1 MPLGY
6 NHCMGTQETEKNK
19 EHSNADDSSVTDKLA
34 GMVQKTIGGLEEIG
48 GILTADPI
56 TAAEGEYNVEVG
68 SIREEIGEDMEE
80 SEED

>member
-1 MPLGY
+1 MLLGY
-6 NHCMGTQETEKNK
+6 NHCMGTEETEKNK
-19 EHSNADDSSVTDKLA
+19 EHSDGDGGVTDKLA

-56 TAAEGEYNVEVG
+56 TAAEGEYNVEVC